1 MPGGVIVR
9 GMDIEPEPSSA
20 FWFKGRF
27 TPREVDILVTVAAA
41 VGALLALAPRAS
53 PAHLTAGWL
62 LGGVVAVVFGA
73 VPLLWRRTH
82 PGPMLIA
89 QGVAF
94 ALGLGAGL
102 DPAAGVGLV
111 FGVYACALYG
121 GRHVRIA
128 AGITAAAVLIA
139 AFAGLLAES
148 RLDAGHL
155 GGVTFGYGLAWIV
168 GDRTRTH
175 RAYLA
180 ALRERARRLE
190 LERDEQAR
198 RAAQDERVRIA
209 RELHDVVAHNVSVIA
224 VQAGAARATADAN
237 PARAMETL
245 SLIERTARSTLGEL
259 RSVLGLLRKGER
271 PLRAPRPSLDQLDT
285 LVGQARAVGVPVTTS
300 VEGTPRP
307 LPEIVDLCA
316 FRLIQEALTNVI
328 RHAPR
333 AHAHVLVRYGV
344 TSLHIVVADD
354 GPGPSAQGGGSGLV
368 GMRERVALVGGEL
381 HTGAAAGGGFRV
393 DALLPIDSFDPE
405 EPDAVTAMTG
415 PGVSPRQ

>member
-1 MPGGVIVR
+1 MGGAAVGVIVR
-9 GMDIEPEPSSA
+9 GMEIDPEPRSA

-27 TPREVDILVTVAAA
+27 SPREVDILVTIAVAAGA
-41 VGALLALAPRAS
+41 VLALVPKAA

-62 LGGVVAVVFGA
+62 LGSVVAIVLGA

-82 PGPMLIA
+82 PGPMLVA
-89 QGVAF
+89 QGLAF
-94 ALGLGAGL
+94 ALGVGIGL
-102 DPAAGVGLV
+102 DPAAGIGLV

-121 GRHVRIA
+121 RRRVRIA
-128 AGITAAAVLIA
+128 AGITAAGVLVA
-139 AFAGLLAES
+139 AFAALLAES
-148 RLDAGHL
+148 RLDGGHL
-155 GGVTFGYGLAWIV
+155 AVVTFGYGLAWVV

-190 LERDEQAR
+190 SERDEQAK
-198 RAAQDERVRIA
+198 RAAEDERVRIA

-224 VQAGAARATADAN
+224 VQAGAARATAGTD
-237 PARAMETL
+237 PRRAMETL

-271 PLRAPRPSLDQLDT
+271 PLRDPRPSLDQLET
-285 LVGQARAVGVPVTTS
+285 LTGQARAAEIQITTS

-333 AHAHVLVRYGV
+333 AHAHVLVRYGDR
-344 TSLHIVVADD
+344 SLRIVVADD
-354 GPGPSAQGGGSGLV
+354 GPGPSAQGGGSGLI
-368 GMRERVALVGGEL
+368 GMRERVGLLGGEL
-381 HTGAAAGGGFRV
+381 HTGAPPGGGFRV
-393 DALLPIDSFDPE
+393 DALLPIDSVDPE
-405 EPDAVTAMTG
+405 EPDAVPAM
-415 PGVSPRQ
+415 VSPA